1 MTFLQYSLFRLIRLI
16 EPGPPV
22 TFEVTAKGSTHF
34 DLKWRPPLEPNGV
47 LIGYHISYQTS

>member
-1 MTFLQYSLFRLIRLI
+1 MTFLQSSLFRLI